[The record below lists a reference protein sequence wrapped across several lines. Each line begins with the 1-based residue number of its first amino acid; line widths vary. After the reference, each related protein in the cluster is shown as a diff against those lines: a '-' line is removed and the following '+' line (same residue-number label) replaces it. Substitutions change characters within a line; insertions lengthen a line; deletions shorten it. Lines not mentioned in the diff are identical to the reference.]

1 MLNNPLSIGFLLLGL
16 IMIIGG
22 IIWVS
27 RLSPSEEDDK
37 KTANNGEKLINV
49 GFGEYDTEGLVMFR
63 GIAAIIVGIIFVVVG
78 FLI

>member
-22 IIWVS
+22 IIWISKLS
-27 RLSPSEEDDK
+27 RSEEDDE
-37 KTANNGEKLINV
+37 KTTDNGEKLINV

-63 GIAAIIVGIIFVVVG
+63 VIAAIIVGIILVVAG

>member
-1 MLNNPLSIGFLLLGL
+1 MNNPLSIGFLLLGL

-22 IIWVS
+22 IIWIS

-37 KTANNGEKLINV
+37 KRANDDEKLINV

-63 GIAAIIVGIIFVVVG
+63 GIAAIIVGIIFLAVG
-78 FLI
+78 ILI

>member
-16 IMIIGG
+16 IMIMGG
-22 IIWVS
+22 IIWISKLS
-27 RLSPSEEDDK
+27 RSEEDDE
-37 KTANNGEKLINV
+37 KTTDNGEKLINV

-63 GIAAIIVGIIFVVVG
+63 VIAAIIVGIILVVAG

>member
-22 IIWVS
+22 IIWISKLS
-27 RLSPSEEDDK
+27 RSEEDDE
-37 KTANNGEKLINV
+37 KTTDNGEKLINV
-49 GFGEYDTEGLVMFR
+49 GFGEYDTEGLVIFR
-63 GIAAIIVGIIFVVVG
+63 VIAAIIAGIILVVAG

>member
-63 GIAAIIVGIIFVVVG
+63 GIVAIIVGIIFVVVG

>member
-1 MLNNPLSIGFLLLGL
+1 MNNPLSIGFLLLGL

-22 IIWVS
+22 IIWIS

-37 KTANNGEKLINV
+37 KRANDDEKLINV

-63 GIAAIIVGIIFVVVG
+63 GIVAIIVGIIFLVVG
-78 FLI
+78 ILI

>member
-1 MLNNPLSIGFLLLGL
+1 MNIPLSIGFLLLGL

-22 IIWVS
+22 IIWIS

-37 KTANNGEKLINV
+37 KRANDDEKLINV

-63 GIAAIIVGIIFVVVG
+63 GIVAIIVGIIFLVVG
-78 FLI
+78 ILI

>member
-22 IIWVS
+22 IIWIS
-27 RLSPSEEDDK
+27 KLSPSEKDDK

-49 GFGEYDTEGLVMFR
+49 GFGEYNTEGLVMFR

>member
-1 MLNNPLSIGFLLLGL
+1 MNIPLSIGFLLLGL

-22 IIWVS
+22 IIWIS

-37 KTANNGEKLINV
+37 KRANDDEKLINV

-63 GIAAIIVGIIFVVVG
+63 GIAAIIVGIIFLAVG
-78 FLI
+78 ILI